1 MTEAINAQMAALGCG
16 ILDNS
21 CIPFLL
27 SELTADSFTDEKC
40 RKVFET
46 MVRLDGEGKPID
58 LTTLEDALVNSVP
71 DGYMLDMVD
80 KAITPLNVRGY
91 VASIQDAHRGRIVER
106 GLMCALSEVRN
117 GAGDPIA
124 TAQAAI
130 DAANTMGAGDV
141 QTIGTYAAE
150 AIMRLWENPEKTLT
164 GFGALDRTLNGLHGG
179 DLLILAARPSV
190 GKTALAMNIATNV
203 ARQGKPV
210 AVFELEMSLE
220 SLIQRNACSMARVSR
235 DQILMKDAKAVER
248 MEAAMREMDPL
259 PLYINDSGNINVS
272 KIKSICYSIRQRRG
286 LGLIVVD
293 YLGLIQTK
301 ARKNGTKEQEIAEL
315 SRSFKLLAREMDCP
329 VLLLAQLNRAVES
342 REGGR
347 PQLSDLRDSGAI
359 EQDADAV
366 LLLYRGMDSPQDKSA
381 TLRIAKNR
389 NGETGEIGLVFHGEH
404 FLFQSRAYAGK

>member
-1 MTEAINAQMAALGCG
+1 
-16 ILDNS
+16 
-21 CIPFLL
+21 
-27 SELTADSFTDEKC
+27 
-40 RKVFET
+40 
-46 MVRLDGEGKPID
+46 
-58 LTTLEDALVNSVP
+58 
-71 DGYMLDMVD
+71 
-80 KAITPLNVRGY
+80 
-91 VASIQDAHRGRIVER
+91 
-106 GLMCALSEVRN
+106 
-117 GAGDPIA
+117 
-124 TAQAAI
+124 
-130 DAANTMGAGDV
+130 
-141 QTIGTYAAE
+141 
-150 AIMRLWENPEKTLT
+150 
-164 GFGALDRTLNGLHGG
+164 
-179 DLLILAARPSV
+179 
-190 GKTALAMNIATNV
+190 
-203 ARQGKPV
+203 
-210 AVFELEMSLE
+210 
-220 SLIQRNACSMARVSR
+220 
-235 DQILMKDAKAVER
+235 MKDAKAVER